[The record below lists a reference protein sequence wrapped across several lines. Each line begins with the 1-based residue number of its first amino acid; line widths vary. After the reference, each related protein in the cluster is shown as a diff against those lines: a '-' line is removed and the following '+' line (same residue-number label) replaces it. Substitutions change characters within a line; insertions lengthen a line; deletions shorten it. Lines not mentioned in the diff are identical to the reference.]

1 MMLVNSSNVVSGENE
16 SRRHDFPSA
25 NMLQIKNQ
33 KEVPIVFALN
43 LINLSV
49 KTQECYFLYETLLFC
64 QITQI

>member
-1 MMLVNSSNVVSGENE
+1 MLVNSSNVVSGENE
-16 SRRHDFPSA
+16 TRRNDFPSA

-49 KTQECYFLYETLLFC
+49 KT
-64 QITQI
+64 